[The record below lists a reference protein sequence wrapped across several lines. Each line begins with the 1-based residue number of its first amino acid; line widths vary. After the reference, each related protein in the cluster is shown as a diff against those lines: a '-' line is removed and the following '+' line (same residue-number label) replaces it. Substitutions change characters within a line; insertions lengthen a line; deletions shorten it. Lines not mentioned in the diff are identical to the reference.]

1 MTAEQKALTESAQES
16 AIRDD
21 EIDLFDLWDDIVE
34 EKIWVFLGFIACVAL
49 AGVYLFM
56 ATPIYQTQVVVKPAS
71 DNSVVELNAPQFT
84 YYISA
89 HKNAPQSLQVIYSK
103 TVDEAFVDARSALLS
118 KEYRRTFF
126 EAYLD
131 EIKSIEGVYNPQLSQ
146 AQNFSRFDAL
156 FSSKVSSEKKDVET
170 YVQISFELSDPQKAA
185 ELLNAY
191 VDFALNSKLGDIKD
205 TLENKVAAHIGKLE
219 YDASQL
225 REKYKGEQTRRAL
238 MVNEAYEIA
247 KAVGQVDPVFSKSE
261 IVGTYEPPLYMF
273 GTKALK
279 AEEKAIKSRE
289 DLAKALPYGEDHF
302 IDQLPELLFKIE
314 QLQALEID
322 YSKVN
327 LAVVDEKAI
336 IPISPIKPKKLLVIA
351 LSVVAGVFAG
361 LMLALLMAA
370 FHRHKE
376 KIKSKIR
383 ARRWA

>member
-34 EKIWVFLGFIACVAL
+34 EKIWAFLGFIACVVL
-49 AGVYLFM
+49 AGAYLFV

-71 DNSVVELNAPQFT
+71 DNSVVELNAPQ
-84 YYISA
+84 
-89 HKNAPQSLQVIYSK
+89 LVGIYSK
-103 TVDEAFVDARSALLS
+103 TVDEAFADARSALLS

-131 EIKSIEGVYNPQLSQ
+131 EIQAIEGVYDSQLSQ
-146 AQNFSRFDAL
+146 AQNFSRFDRL

-170 YVQISFELSDPQKAA
+170 YVQISFELSDPKKVA

-191 VDFALNSKLGDIKD
+191 VDFALNSKLGDVKD
-205 TLENKVAAHIGKLE
+205 TLESKVAAQVGKLE
-219 YDASQL
+219 FDASQL

-279 AEEKAIKSRE
+279 AEDKAIKNRE

-302 IDQLPELLFKIE
+302 IDKLPDLLFKIE